1 MHISEGERPDVLIM
15 IQARTGSSRLAN
27 KVLHKI
33 KGITVLEHVINRMQK
48 CENADEVIVATTVE
62 QNDLEIVK
70 ICAEKG
76 VRVYCGSEQDVLDR
90 YYQAARLFGRDGEKH
105 IVRITADCPMHDF
118 RIVDRVIKEHFA
130 HHADYTSNAESE
142 TFPDGLDV
150 EVFRFEALEQA
161 WREAKLASDR
171 EHVTQYIRR
180 CETMTKYSVE
190 SAVNYREERWTLDEP
205 EDEAFIKEI
214 FDRLY
219 EEDPFFGME
228 QVLEAERKEP
238 ELKKINAAL
247 IRNEGLL
254 KSLDRDYIVK

>member
-171 EHVTQYIRR
+171 EHVTQYIR
-180 CETMTKYSVE
+180 
-190 SAVNYREERWTLDEP
+190 D
-205 EDEAFIKEI
+205 
-214 FDRLY
+214 
-219 EEDPFFGME
+219 
-228 QVLEAERKEP
+228 
-238 ELKKINAAL
+238 
-247 IRNEGLL
+247 
-254 KSLDRDYIVK
+254 